1 MIKILNH
8 KNHPENI
15 KARIRVFE
23 EEVRRR
29 ERRRVEKGGGEE
41 GLRSNSECQ
50 GGGGVN
56 VCLFCTDSQP
66 MRNNCYHACGSAAE
80 IMPLDPS
87 SPEKC

>member
-29 ERRRVEKGGGEE
+29 ERRRVEKGGG
-41 GLRSNSECQ
+41 GR
-50 GGGGVN
+50 G
-56 VCLFCTDSQP
+56 
-66 MRNNCYHACGSAAE
+66 
-80 IMPLDPS
+80 
-87 SPEKC
+87 